1 MAVIFMSIVFAIAA
15 GFLFVL
21 DRLTLR
27 KKVSGQER
35 DEALEK
41 RSRRFANGWS
51 FFFFSMAFI
60 SLFVR
65 AFNLDHEALG
75 SRVVWFIFA
84 ALIVL
89 GYVSRPKAQ
98 D

>member
-1 MAVIFMSIVFAIAA
+1 MQEVLMAVIFMSIVFAIAA

-51 FFFFSMAFI
+51 FFLFFDGFYQPFCSRLQ
-60 SLFVR
+60 S
-65 AFNLDHEALG
+65 G
-75 SRVVWFIFA
+75 S
-84 ALIVL
+84 
-89 GYVSRPKAQ
+89 
-98 D
+98 